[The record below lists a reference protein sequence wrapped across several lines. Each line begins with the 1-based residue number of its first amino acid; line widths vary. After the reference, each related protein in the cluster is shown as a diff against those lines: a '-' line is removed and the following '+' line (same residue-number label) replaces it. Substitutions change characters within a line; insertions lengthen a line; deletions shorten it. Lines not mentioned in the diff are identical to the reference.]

1 MEELREQID
10 ADEVLTAA
18 LVALERF
25 GAAGRFYFLDI
36 IGGYPPPQNQQRRG
50 FDLELQPA
58 PSALWTAATTT
69 VAKSDPAILA
79 AISESATYEQGRAQ
93 INEIIADSLDRWWAF
108 YVACWRAGV
117 IGTEARQYGLEL
129 RLRPPTTLP
138 RP

>member
-1 MEELREQID
+1 VEELREQID

-129 RLRPPTTLP
+129 KLRPPTTLP